1 MKYEYAR
8 PTIQIRNW
16 LVNVKDIEKINSLF
30 KERFS
35 ILNVPISIETTSGN
49 NRKYDSYEEMLID
62 LEKLVADKESVEKI
76 VISYRSSDTQ
86 NYNHFK
92 QMWIDLNFGKYGGAN
107 FHIIAGDTDGSFKD
121 WVSGT
126 YEEMNK
132 LSKIFEIQDT
142 FIIEKIK
149 KNFLTTVVFD
159 YDGSINESI
168 KAEILK
174 QKETIPTNST
184 HVLSGNVRKNWY
196 EKPIGQ
202 IVIGLFVLIVG
213 TIILKIVG
221 II

>member
-8 PTIQIRNW
+8 PTIQIKNW

-49 NRKYDSYEEMLID
+49 NRKYDSYAEMLLD
-62 LEKLVADKESVEKI
+62 LEKIVSDRESIEKI
-76 VISYRSSDTQ
+76 IISYRSSDNQ

-92 QMWIDLNFGKYGGAN
+92 QMWVNLSFGKYGGASFN
-107 FHIIAGDTDGSFKD
+107 IIAGDTDGSFKD

-132 LSKIFEIQDT
+132 LSKIFEIQDIS
-142 FIIEKIK
+142 IIEKIK
-149 KNFLTTVVFD
+149 KNFSTTIVFD

-168 KAEILK
+168 RAEILK
-174 QKETIPTNST
+174 QKEIIPTNST
-184 HVLSGNVRKNWY
+184 YVLSENTRKNWY
-196 EKPIGQ
+196 EKPIG
-202 IVIGLFVLIVG
+202 I
-213 TIILKIVG
+213 IILMVSGG
-221 II
+221 IILGGILYLLGWN